1 MSTPEITF
9 ALGLKP
15 AAAVEWLKAKGVTAE
30 NYRNLTASEI
40 AKVYTI
46 ARISD
51 LEMLNDIKQ
60 SMITAADNAQSYQ
73 NWRKDIL
80 QHLQNKGWLH
90 PNGHNG
96 KDIIDPQTG
105 EVFGAPRRPRLP
117 RRPAGAATAALAAA
131 WLACG
136 AGLRFCQ
143 PGAACKWYL

>member
-60 SMITAADNAQSYQ
+60 SMITAADNGQSYQ
-73 NWRKDIL
+73 IGRASCRERVSS
-80 QHLQNKGWLH
+80 
-90 PNGHNG
+90 P
-96 KDIIDPQTG
+96 
-105 EVFGAPRRPRLP
+105 V
-117 RRPAGAATAALAAA
+117 
-131 WLACG
+131 
-136 AGLRFCQ
+136 
-143 PGAACKWYL
+143 